1 MKTFLV
7 CYDLFGQK
15 SYGKLVNRIESYPV
29 AQKVMNTTF
38 LVRTDDEEEASNV
51 LENLQSAA
59 DEDDRILVLQVKGTF
74 AQANSLTTDDG
85 LKTLVK

>member
-7 CYDLFGQK
+7 CYDLFGNK
-15 SYGKLVNRIESYPV
+15 SYGKLETRIEQYPV

-38 LVRTDDEEEASNV
+38 LIKTDEAEEASNV
-51 LENLQSAA
+51 LDNLQLAVDA
-59 DEDDRILVLQVKGTF
+59 DDRLLVLEVKGSF